1 MYKPDEKDWKIV
13 HYIADHPGCSKA
25 DVVKMMKEE
34 NSRITILNRL
44 DTLDAEGYIVPKK
57 DKPNSQ
63 IYKIF
68 VNANNLL
75 VTESRALEQFK
86 KVFSELLE
94 ILEKKRDELET
105 LWLKIRRPR
114 GHSYEDNK
122 PSDLIVVIY
131 SHLIVVYTAKS
142 IVEWSKTGDKELL
155 KHLYE
160 RVFTKLF
167 EIQIIVLN
175 FYARIRNIKPSD
187 INLLPALLSN
197 SFLLYPQTF
206 DLFLEVFE
214 RFKIINEVAPV
225 IDSLWKTGSGFF
237 SIIIEPYQKEY
248 PELEDPEIF
257 KEWKEFLRVWRIIK
271 EKYCLHY
278 DVVF

>member
-1 MYKPDEKDWKIV
+1 LYKPDEKDWKIV